1 MEYGLL
7 FNGTGS
13 SAEGFPGMLKA
24 FYPKMLLRIL
34 GVFSL
39 VYATSARAE
48 DSLADVGRKAS
59 TQYFAEF
66 YSYEGPLNG
75 FSKSHTFARF
85 FKMQNG
91 AMTEVND
98 ISWLPAPNY
107 FRRNNKLPILG
118 IVPGHNYSL
127 GETMGIA
134 NGKKISSQGQFPIS
148 PALFEA
154 AKRRKA
160 ELEGG
165 ALEYR
170 GLGGEGHP
178 NCIQAV
184 AGVLG
189 QLRTGVKHG
198 VAATDA
204 VVKSF
209 LDSGEMGPQWKNG
222 VNLATSET
230 VSATPS
236 GYRPQASAPLTH
248 GSQGVRIYPAGIA
261 PIPNR
266 QPILFRRR

>member
-1 MEYGLL
+1 ML
-7 FNGTGS
+7 GT
-13 SAEGFPGMLKA
+13 
-24 FYPKMLLRIL
+24 FYPKMVLRIL
-34 GVFSL
+34 GAFSL

-66 YSYEGPLNG
+66 YSYEAPHGAPA
-75 FSKSHTFARF
+75 KSHTFARF
-85 FKMQNG
+85 FKLENG

-107 FRRNNKLPILG
+107 FRRNKKVPLLG

-127 GETMGIA
+127 GETMGFA
-134 NGKKISSQGQFPIS
+134 AGKKLSSQGQYPIS
-148 PALFEA
+148 PELFEA

-160 ELEGG
+160 ELESGG
-165 ALEYR
+165 LEYR
-170 GLGGEGHP
+170 MLGGAGHP

-189 QLRTGVKHG
+189 HLRTGDKRG
-198 VAATDA
+198 VVATEA

-222 VNLATSET
+222 VNLATSAR

-236 GYRPQASAPLTH
+236 GYRPQANVPPTPLTH

-261 PIPNR
+261 PVPNR